1 MKKCVFLDRDGIVNA
16 RVMDGYVQS
25 WDGFEMLPEF
35 PELLRKID
43 DLGFVAVVITNQ
55 RGIARGIM
63 TQESVDDIHA
73 SLNETLA
80 TEHGLHL
87 LDVMVCPHEK
97 DSCTCRK
104 PKPKMIIDAAEKY
117 GIDLAAS
124 WMIGDTESD
133 VEAGRRAGCRTIL
146 VSDEPGQTVAT
157 VRVGTMR
164 ELVWRI
170 EELLADRDRIA

>member
-1 MKKCVFLDRDGIVNA
+1 MKKCVFLDRDGIVNV
-16 RVMDGYVQS
+16 RVFDGYVES
-25 WDGFEMLPEF
+25 WDAFQMLPEF
-35 PELLRKID
+35 PELLRKVAA
-43 DLGFVAVVITNQ
+43 LGYVAIVITNQ
-55 RGIARGIM
+55 RGVARGIM
-63 TQESVDDIHA
+63 TRESVDDIHA
-73 SLNETLA
+73 NLKATL
-80 TEHGLHL
+80 EQDYGLDL

-104 PKPKMIIDAAEKY
+104 PQPKMILDAAAKH

-146 VSDEPGQTVAT
+146 VSDELDDTVANE
-157 VRVGTMR
+157 RVGSMR

-170 EELLADRDRIA
+170 EELLAD